1 MKGLIKNVKLV
12 RDAESEVM
20 DDGMIIYEE
29 NLITYAGKRTEAQ
42 GPFDQIIDG
51 KGCIAIPG
59 LVNCHCHAPMV
70 ILRNIANDMK
80 LEDWLFGHIIPIE
93 ARLAGDDYYWGT
105 MLAACEMISSGT
117 TCFLDMY
124 LDMEQCAKAVIDSKM
139 RANISKNTLTSDS
152 RIERGTLFDKQGY
165 ESFLKEYH
173 GAANNRIRV
182 SMEIH
187 SLYLYDYDRIKES
200 VDLAAETNSTI
211 HIHVLETADEKR
223 SLESKFGKRV
233 LETMEELGMF
243 RVPVI
248 AAHTVHVDDADISFM
263 KDKRIYPV
271 HNPTSNLKL
280 GSGISPVD
288 KMLKEGICVCL
299 GTDGAASNNNLNMI
313 EEMHIAS
320 LIHKGVHRDSKLMSA
335 RETFRM
341 ATENGGKALGFPIGK
356 LERGYLADIVLLDE
370 TGFHNVPG
378 SGDPIAQI
386 VYSMQG
392 SDVKTVIIDGETV
405 MRDREILCMDTE
417 RIKAEV
423 KRIRKR
429 LEI

>member
-1 MKGLIKNVKLV
+1 
-12 RDAESEVM
+12 M
-20 DDGMIIYEE
+20 DDGMIIYEG

-187 SLYLYDYDRIKES
+187 SLYC
-200 VDLAAETNSTI
+200 TI
-211 HIHVLETADEKR
+211 
-223 SLESKFGKRV
+223 
-233 LETMEELGMF
+233 MM
-243 RVPVI
+243 
-248 AAHTVHVDDADISFM
+248 
-263 KDKRIYPV
+263 
-271 HNPTSNLKL
+271 N
-280 GSGISPVD
+280 
-288 KMLKEGICVCL
+288 
-299 GTDGAASNNNLNMI
+299 
-313 EEMHIAS
+313 
-320 LIHKGVHRDSKLMSA
+320 
-335 RETFRM
+335 
-341 ATENGGKALGFPIGK
+341 
-356 LERGYLADIVLLDE
+356 
-370 TGFHNVPG
+370 
-378 SGDPIAQI
+378 
-386 VYSMQG
+386 
-392 SDVKTVIIDGETV
+392 
-405 MRDREILCMDTE
+405 
-417 RIKAEV
+417 
-423 KRIRKR
+423 
-429 LEI
+429 